1 MANITMGVYDTHNDA
16 EFAINEL
23 VASGV
28 KNSDISYIYTDKDGD
43 VKEGQSNKKMTSGAI
58 GGGTAGAVIGGVAGL
73 VVANGIL
80 PGIGSFF
87 VAGPLAAALGLSG
100 AAATTV
106 AGAATGAAAGGIIG
120 ALTQLGVNN
129 EDAELYEALVLKG
142 DVLIIARTDDS
153 NATRV
158 VFERTNAMEVREYVV

>member
-1 MANITMGVYDTHNDA
+1 MGVYETHNDA

-23 VASGV
+23 VAAGV
-28 KNSDISYIYTDKDGD
+28 KNADISYIYTDKDGE
-43 VKEGQSNKKMTSGAI
+43 VQEGQTSDRVTSGAI

-100 AAATTV
+100 AAATTA

-120 ALTQLGVNN
+120 GLTQLGVKS

-142 DVLIIARTDDS
+142 DMLIIARSDDA
-153 NATRV
+153 NTTRQ
-158 VFERTNAMEVREYVV
+158 VFEKTKAMEVREYVI